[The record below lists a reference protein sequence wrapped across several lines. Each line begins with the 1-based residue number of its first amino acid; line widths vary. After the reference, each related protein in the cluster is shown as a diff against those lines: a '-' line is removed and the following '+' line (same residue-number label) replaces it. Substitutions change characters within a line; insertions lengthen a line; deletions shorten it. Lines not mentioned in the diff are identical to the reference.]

1 MKASGGLT
9 GGWSEAK
16 TRPTSLVRN
25 GWWGRGKGK
34 DWTSSERHRLDC
46 VREGGAVGWT
56 VFPVGENSA
65 LLSFLTRLSP

>member
-25 GWWGRGKGK
+25 GGGGVRGRTGPPVKGT
-34 DWTSSERHRLDC
+34 D
-46 VREGGAVGWT
+46 WT
-56 VFPVGENSA
+56 VFGRAELWGGLFS
-65 LLSFLTRLSP
+65 R

>member
-25 GWWGRGKGK
+25 GGGGVRGRTGPRVKGT
-34 DWTSSERHRLDC
+34 D
-46 VREGGAVGWT
+46 WT
-56 VFPVGENSA
+56 VFGRAELWGGLFS
-65 LLSFLTRLSP
+65 R